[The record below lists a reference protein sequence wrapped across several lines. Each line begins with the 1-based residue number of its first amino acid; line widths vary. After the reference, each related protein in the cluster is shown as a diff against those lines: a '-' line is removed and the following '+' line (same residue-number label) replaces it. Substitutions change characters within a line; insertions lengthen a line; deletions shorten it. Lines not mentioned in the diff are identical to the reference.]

1 LINIQR
7 VSFSALPAVI
17 VLFTIMISTV
27 DLNRNFVFVQN
38 ATLISSTTSKLFGNI
53 VEDVQLDALTSDD
66 SDKQNI
72 PINGSII
79 KLE

>member
-1 LINIQR
+1 
-7 VSFSALPAVI
+7 
-17 VLFTIMISTV
+17 MISTV

-66 SDKQNI
+66 SDKQDI